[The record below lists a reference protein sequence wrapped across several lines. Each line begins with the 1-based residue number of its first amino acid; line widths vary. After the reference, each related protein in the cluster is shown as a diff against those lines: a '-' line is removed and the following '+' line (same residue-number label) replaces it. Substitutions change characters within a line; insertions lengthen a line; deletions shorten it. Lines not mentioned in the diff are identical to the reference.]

1 MLLKYFKILHKSSC
15 DECIY
20 EISKQINVIFNLQSF
35 SQVLA
40 LEMLYMTLVTF
51 YKRSTH
57 MDALFDFCRS
67 FYQQTI
73 IFDFT
78 ILYIE

>member
-1 MLLKYFKILHKSSC
+1 M
-15 DECIY
+15 
-20 EISKQINVIFNLQSF
+20 IFNLQSF
-35 SQVLA
+35 SQVFA

-57 MDALFDFCRS
+57 MGALFDFCQS

-78 ILYIE
+78 VLYILLSNAIESRAIVLYQQRIDTQPEV